1 MTGQSCHHAQQ
12 QLRKMLCLD
21 FYVGLLDGYV
31 HIYISD
37 VIILHLGEGENDTF
51 YTL

>member
-1 MTGQSCHHAQQ
+1 MTGQSRHHAQQ

-31 HIYISD
+31 NIYISA